1 MITRCNSES
10 LSVYVHFPFCKRK
23 CTYCDFASY
32 EGMEHRIP
40 TYMEALKKEIIEKS
54 AEFEKRKIY
63 TVYFGGGTPTYPD
76 SGWIQKIM
84 NLLKESFDCS
94 FCEESTLE
102 ANPGTVTPESLKKYK
117 EAGFNRLSIGLQS
130 ANDRE
135 LEKAGRIHRYRDFL
149 ESYKYA
155 RNAGFTNINVDLIFG
170 FPWQSY
176 QDWKNS
182 VDTLVSLNP
191 EHISCYDL
199 ILEEGTPLFNQIQKG
214 EYVMISDSLN
224 REMYYYVCD
233 TLKKNGYRQYE
244 ISNFAKPGFESKH
257 NTVYWKTLDYIG
269 FGAGAYSFVNG
280 IRYGN
285 TDDIEEYIGRIKKDG
300 NAVIQREA
308 LSFEDRMN
316 EYAMLGF
323 RMTDGID
330 MEEFF
335 SKFGVRFSEYYNEK
349 ILMLTKEGFIEIQDK
364 KVRLSRKGLD
374 FANLFFME
382 FI

>member
-1 MITRCNSES
+1 MGTAEIVDIARSVWKAIIIIVLAFAALNFLIQALLRWEKTYASGWQCGSTSRSLHERFEAGYMITRCNSES

-149 ESYKYA
+149 ESYQYA
-155 RNAGFTNINVDLIFG
+155 RNAGFTN
-170 FPWQSY
+170 
-176 QDWKNS
+176 
-182 VDTLVSLNP
+182 
-191 EHISCYDL
+191 
-199 ILEEGTPLFNQIQKG
+199 
-214 EYVMISDSLN
+214 
-224 REMYYYVCD
+224 R
-233 TLKKNGYRQYE
+233 
-244 ISNFAKPGFESKH
+244 SKSA
-257 NTVYWKTLDYIG
+257 LQ
-269 FGAGAYSFVNG
+269 
-280 IRYGN
+280 
-285 TDDIEEYIGRIKKDG
+285 RI
-300 NAVIQREA
+300 
-308 LSFEDRMN
+308 
-316 EYAMLGF
+316 
-323 RMTDGID
+323 
-330 MEEFF
+330 
-335 SKFGVRFSEYYNEK
+335 
-349 ILMLTKEGFIEIQDK
+349 TKEG
-364 KVRLSRKGLD
+364 
-374 FANLFFME
+374 
-382 FI
+382 

>member
-149 ESYKYA
+149 ESYQYA
-155 RNAGFTNINVDLIFG
+155 RNAGFANINVDLIFG

-214 EYVMISDSLN
+214 EYVMISDFFL
-224 REMYYYVCD
+224 YVFRIRACQINLVDHRDHFQIVINARYTLANVWASIPWDASTTSRAPSQAARLRD
-233 TLKKNGYRQYE
+233 TSYVK
-244 ISNFAKPGFESKH
+244 STCPGVSMRF
-257 NTVYWKTLDYIG
+257 NI
-269 FGAGAYSFVNG
+269 YSSPSV
-280 IRYGN
+280 
-285 TDDIEEYIGRIKKDG
+285 
-300 NAVIQREA
+300 
-308 LSFEDRMN
+308 
-316 EYAMLGF
+316 
-323 RMTDGID
+323 
-330 MEEFF
+330 
-335 SKFGVRFSEYYNEK
+335 
-349 ILMLTKEGFIEIQDK
+349 
-364 KVRLSRKGLD
+364 
-374 FANLFFME
+374 
-382 FI
+382 